1 MKELQE
7 RDRMRSRA
15 ICCLL
20 LLVSCVFAAAPAL
33 AQDSS
38 GDPDWSH
45 SLVLYLLA
53 PTIEG
58 TQGIGQLESDLKIDP
73 STVLDTIQAGCL
85 GGWAA
90 ETDGWGFMLDV
101 VYMDLEENFKL
112 LEDRVPGEIG
122 NTQLVVVAN
131 GLYDLSD
138 SLQVMGGLLYNDV

>member
-1 MKELQE
+1 
-7 RDRMRSRA
+7 MRSRA

-73 STVLDTIQAGCL
+73 STVLDTIQAGFL
-85 GGWAA
+85 GGWVA
-90 ETDGWGFMLDV
+90 ETSRKISSYSKIVFPARSATPSWWWWPTAFMTC
-101 VYMDLEENFKL
+101 
-112 LEDRVPGEIG
+112 R
-122 NTQLVVVAN
+122 TR
-131 GLYDLSD
+131 SR
-138 SLQVMGGLLYNDV
+138 